1 MMGQFELVEVDE
13 VALPLPVH
21 DDLGVLEH
29 DHGDVEAAAGFKP
42 ALHVDHLNE
51 INKAFYLLEF
61 LY

>member
-51 INKAFYLLEF
+51 RK
-61 LY
+61 